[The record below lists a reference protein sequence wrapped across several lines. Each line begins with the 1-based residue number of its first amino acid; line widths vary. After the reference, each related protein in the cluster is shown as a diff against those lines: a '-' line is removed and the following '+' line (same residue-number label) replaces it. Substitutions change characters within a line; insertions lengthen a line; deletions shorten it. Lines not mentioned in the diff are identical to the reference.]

1 MIGVAIIGYGYWG
14 PNLARNFAAT
24 DGARVACIAETCEG
38 KRDRA
43 RHDHPTAHVVSS
55 DEEAIGW
62 HETDAVI
69 IATPATTH
77 HAIAKAALRAGKHVL
92 VEKPLAAT
100 VAQSDDLL
108 EEARRAGRLLMV
120 DHTFPY
126 TDAVR
131 ALKRMI
137 DAGDLGRLYYYD
149 SVRVN
154 LGLFQHDVNVIW
166 DLAVHDLAILE
177 YLLDRQPCAV
187 SATGMSHVP
196 GQPENIAFVTLFYED
211 DLIAHLHVNW
221 LSPVK
226 VRRTLVGGSRRMA
239 VYNDLEVDEKLRVY
253 DSGVTIETDP
263 DNIHAMRVGYRTGD
277 LSVPK
282 LGGTEAL
289 SRLARH
295 FVECAAG
302 AAMPRTGAESGRNVV
317 RVLEAA
323 DASMDMRG
331 RTVEIDRPVTDGA
344 HPGPLVA
351 EWSTSPPADPRAER

>member
-1 MIGVAIIGYGYWG
+1 MIGVAVVGYGYWG
-14 PNLARNFAAT
+14 PNLARNFAVT
-24 DGARVACIAETCEG
+24 EGARLTCIAECCEER
-38 KRDRA
+38 RDRA
-43 RHDHPTAHVVSS
+43 RHDHPSALVVSS
-55 DEEAIGW
+55 EEEAIEW
-62 HETDAVI
+62 WETDAVV
-69 IATPATTH
+69 IATPVTSH
-77 HAIAKAALRAGKHVL
+77 YEIAKAALRAGKHVL
-92 VEKPLAAT
+92 VEKPFVAT
-100 VAQSDDLL
+100 SAEADDLI
-108 EEARRAGRLLMV
+108 EEARRADRLLMV

-137 DAGDLGRLYYYD
+137 DDGELGQLHYYD

-166 DLAVHDLAILE
+166 DLAVHDLSILE

-221 LSPVK
+221 MSPVK
-226 VRRTLVGGSRRMA
+226 VRRTLVGGSRRMV

-253 DSGVTIETDP
+253 DSGVTLETDP

-282 LGGTEAL
+282 LGGVEAL
-289 SRLARH
+289 GRLASH
-295 FVECAAG
+295 FVECAGGKAE
-302 AAMPRTGAESGRNVV
+302 PVTGAESGRNVV

-323 DASMDMRG
+323 SVSMEERG
-331 RTVEIDRPVTDGA
+331 RAVEIPFG
-344 HPGPLVA
+344 
-351 EWSTSPPADPRAER
+351 